1 MQNAGRRVQ
10 GAECR
15 VQGDKDNLVVTVL
28 AEVSDGKIR
37 RIGLCIIPLNYY
49 NKGQASDA
57 DHAGY

>member
-1 MQNAGRRVQ
+1 MPGARRRGQ
-10 GAECR
+10 GN
-15 VQGDKDNLVVTVL
+15 KDNLVVTVL